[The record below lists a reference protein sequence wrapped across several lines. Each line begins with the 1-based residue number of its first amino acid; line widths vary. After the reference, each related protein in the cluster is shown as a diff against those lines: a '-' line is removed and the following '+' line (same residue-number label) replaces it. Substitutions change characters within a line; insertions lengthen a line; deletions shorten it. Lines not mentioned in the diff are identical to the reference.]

1 MSIPL
6 SLSPAAPQCSDSAHH
21 DDFEE
26 LVAEYGVSDVSDIAA
41 WIATL
46 KNQPDAA
53 QRYKQFVIN
62 ILGTRVHLS
71 LQYSVVPRRVRGQ
84 PVKWCQRGEGLPVYD
99 IIVQKIC
106 AKDSGRRAGLS
117 AILHVESAANLF
129 NMGVQLQQTISD
141 SGKALGRRLVN
152 ESGFISG
159 DDDELNWFSG
169 VWEYNEQQEPESK
182 SSTSSEASKPAIDH
196 VIYHALPSKQC
207 ANCGKK
213 GKGFKQC
220 SRCKAVKYCSKKC
233 QKDHW
238 HAIHK
243 SVCNS
248 KTTVQVISGHKQHKT
263 FEAVMKSFWRYKG
276 AHPYAKPDAHVWHER
291 SNGIYPDEPG
301 IPNGDTEAWRV
312 APRKPFRKTLKDE
325 FVHRYLETAEIKGGL
340 GVVYAQQSSVKV
352 FTSEGNPV
360 TMSMDDAMNMPGNS
374 CARAMRLM
382 YLYPQHFNHE
392 TLRVGSVGWI
402 HPETGKPF
410 WEFG

>member
-1 MSIPL
+1 MAIPL
-6 SLSPAAPQCSDSAHH
+6 SLSPAAPQGSDSAHH
-21 DDFEE
+21 DEFEE

-62 ILGTRVHLS
+62 ILGTQVHLS

-117 AILHVESAANLF
+117 AILHVESAANMS

-141 SGKALGRRLVN
+141 SGKALGRRLVDKA
-152 ESGFISG
+152 GFTSG

-169 VWEYNEQQEPESK
+169 VWKYSEQQEPESK

-207 ANCGKK
+207 ANCGKM
-213 GKGFKQC
+213 GKRFKQC

-248 KTTVQVISGHKQHKT
+248 KTTVQVISGHRQHKT

-276 AHPYAKPDAHVWHER
+276 ARPYAKPDAHVWHER

-301 IPNGDTEAWRV
+301 IPNGDIEAWRH

-340 GVVYAQQSSVKV
+340 GMGYADSGSVKV
-352 FTSEGNPV
+352 TTSEGNPM
-360 TMSMDDAMNMPGNS
+360 TMSMDDAMNTPGNS